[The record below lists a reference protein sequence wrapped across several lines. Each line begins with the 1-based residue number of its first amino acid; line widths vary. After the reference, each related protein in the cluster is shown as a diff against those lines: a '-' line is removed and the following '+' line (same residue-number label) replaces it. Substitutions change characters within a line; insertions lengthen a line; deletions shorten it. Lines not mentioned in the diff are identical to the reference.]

1 MPSTL
6 IIFDNNMLSVIAY
19 RQEYIMKNE
28 NKTKAAIRNENNNL
42 CYNNFIF
49 LIQNPFWFENVVV
62 SV

>member
-1 MPSTL
+1 
-6 IIFDNNMLSVIAY
+6 
-19 RQEYIMKNE
+19 MKR
-28 NKTKAAIRNENNNL
+28 KTKAAIRNENNNL